1 MKYYF
6 VPKLGTFVTI
16 FLKERC
22 KLRLK
27 KGAGRPARPFES
39 VFALPLLFFPVRLYA
54 IVFVNV
60 FRIAMIGH
68 VGHSKGR

>member
-1 MKYYF
+1 MNYCSM
-6 VPKLGTFVTI
+6 PNLGTFVTI

-27 KGAGRPARPFES
+27 KGRAVRPAPLKAF
-39 VFALPLLFFPVRLYA
+39 FALPLLFFPVRLYA